1 MNSNT
6 STEFPITSVEQRL
19 VPSNLTQQESHQ
31 QAVQQSEHTM
41 RPQIQLPTSPIG
53 SNAYN
58 QILLPSEPLSHP
70 KNATSSVSQSSN
82 LKSHVSPQE
91 LLEKPPQG
99 PRILRVSKDDIN
111 ALCQVITEFK
121 EQFIGY

>member
-6 STEFPITSVEQRL
+6 SAESHTTSMEQQS
-19 VPSNLTQQESHQ
+19 VPSSSTQQESQVEH
-31 QAVQQSEHTM
+31 VPLLEHTM
-41 RPQIQLPTSPIG
+41 RPQIQLPTFQIG
-53 SNAYN
+53 NNEYN
-58 QILLPSEPLSHP
+58 QILLPSETPSHL
-70 KNATSSVSQSSN
+70 KSATSCASQSSN